1 MKQLFDTIA
10 QGREALAQG
19 AGARGILPGSPV
31 ATLLMLLWHEER
43 EVRQAA
49 ARSLPG
55 GDRDH
60 YHELHYG
67 YFAEAFLREL
77 AARCSPAPGH
87 PAERYG
93 VAAEVLRDLI
103 GQSARD
109 IRAMSGM
116 HYSFLSSALYLALFA
131 TCRDAVLAA
140 KRLRSSEVHE
150 ALCLLLW
157 NLSSIAG
164 IGRLNPQ
171 DTLLLMDSAGLA
183 LAFLPPDEIPV
194 FWDSLSHTN
203 PTRRN
208 AVSPALRHLADPR
221 AGRYLLE
228 ALPLQQPD
236 IAEQIITCLG
246 RIGEVQALPLLGEF
260 SRSSH
265 RGLSRAARTA
275 IAAIQRAHKHHPVQS
290 LLRPS
295 SPDPSELLRSIPTP
309 PHTEVDSLLRP
320 ATAAE
325 PEGDRGCA

>member
-1 MKQLFDTIA
+1 MKPLFDSIA

-19 AGARGILPGSPV
+19 AGDHGSVPGSPV
-31 ATLLMLLWHEER
+31 AALLLLLWHEER

-60 YHELHYG
+60 YHEMHYG

-77 AARCSPAPGH
+77 ATRHSPPPGH
-87 PAERYG
+87 PAARYD
-93 VAAEVLRDLI
+93 VAAEVLRELI

-150 ALCLLLW
+150 ALCGLLW
-157 NLSSIAG
+157 NLSAVSG
-164 IGRLNPQ
+164 IGRLNPT
-171 DTLLLMDSAGLA
+171 DTLLLMDLAGLA
-183 LAFLPPDEIPV
+183 LAFLPPDEIPA
-194 FWDSLSHTN
+194 FWESLSHAN
-203 PTRRN
+203 VSRRT
-208 AVSPALRHLADPR
+208 AVSPALRHLWDRR
-221 AGRYLLE
+221 AVRHLLV

-236 IAEQIITCLG
+236 IAEQILTCLG
-246 RIGEVQALPLLGEF
+246 RLGDPQALPLLGEF
-260 SRSSH
+260 SRSAH
-265 RGLSRAARTA
+265 RTLSRAARTA
-275 IAAIQRAHKHHPVQS
+275 IEAIQRAHKHQPVQT

-295 SPDPSELLRSIPTP
+295 SPDPSELLRSVATGPD
-309 PHTEVDSLLRP
+309 TEKDSLLRP
-320 ATAAE
+320 RADTTS
-325 PEGDRGCA
+325 EGGRECG